1 MSPFQFQLV
10 RLTWAQMQ
18 PRAGQWAPR
27 LRERL
32 GLPAEL
38 ALVGRIDALIH
49 GLGRP
54 EPDGRAWPAAVDVEA
69 LGQAL
74 MPELQQALGAGY
86 SPAVQEAWQALWE
99 ALRQTQL
106 QAA

>member
-18 PRAGQWAPR
+18 PRAAQWAPR

-32 GLPAEL
+32 ALPAEL
-38 ALVGRIDALIH
+38 AVVGRIDALIH

-54 EPDGRAWPAAVDVEA
+54 EPDASAWPAALDLEQLGLA
-69 LGQAL
+69 LTD
-74 MPELQQALGAGY
+74 ELQQALGPGF
-86 SPAVQEAWQALWE
+86 SPAVREAWE
-99 ALRQTQL
+99 ALWDSLRQP
-106 QAA
+106 A